1 MSKKATIISNC
12 SRNSRSSRTFGSLI
26 LLAALLL
33 TACQSDTED
42 VPVDSRPRTTVELL
56 SYSTPFLEIAP
67 WSTRTD
73 ANNDGYNWCMTSDIP
88 STWTYYSDITLDWY
102 HSGSNAICS
111 NIRER

>member
-42 VPVDSRPRTTVELL
+42 VPVDSRPRSTVELL
-56 SYSTPFLEIAP
+56 SYSTPFLEITP
-67 WSTRTD
+67 WVTRAHPPFHVLT
-73 ANNDGYNWCMTSDIP
+73 AYQTHHLPIAYLS
-88 STWTYYSDITLDWY
+88 Y
-102 HSGSNAICS
+102 
-111 NIRER
+111 